1 MCGEPARQKPE
12 NRRVLLIEKQ
22 WHSTYIEGTYPVRGG
37 QGCKQEIRR
46 AGIVSLSGLGLAFGR
61 AWNCWRISANSA
73 TTPFMLLA
81 AWLFSK
87 GSPRLHAWDLQSSAF
102 WSVDPALE
110 RTWRDPSPGQD
121 HGDVG
126 LCCGDCRIPDLCRKP
141 LGVMIQLLVAIP
153 VSCFI
158 LSRPSRLPAS
168 MPMAQVQTQG
178 GEPGAGS

>member
-1 MCGEPARQKPE
+1 VQVSYLYLALGWLS
-12 NRRVLLIEKQ
+12 VGL
-22 WHSTYIEGTYPVRGG
+22 
-37 QGCKQEIRR
+37 
-46 AGIVSLSGLGLAFGR
+46 GIVGAFLP
-61 AWNCWRISANSA
+61 ILP

-87 GSPRLHAWDLQSSAF
+87 GSPRLHAWIYNHPHFGPSIRHWNEHGVIHRRAKIMAMSAF
-102 WSVDPALE
+102 VVVIAASLIFVENRWV
-110 RTWRDPSPGQD
+110 
-121 HGDVG
+121 
-126 LCCGDCRIPDLCRKP
+126 
-141 LGVMIQLLVAIP
+141 VMIQLLVAIP